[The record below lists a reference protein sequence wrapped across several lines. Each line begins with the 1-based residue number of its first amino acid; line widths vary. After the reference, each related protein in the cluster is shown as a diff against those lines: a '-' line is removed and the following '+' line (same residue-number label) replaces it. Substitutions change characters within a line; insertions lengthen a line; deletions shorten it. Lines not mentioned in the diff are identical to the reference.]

1 MGANTRA
8 AIRRTDTGHR
18 LMADNTKQ
26 KPAAQA
32 VLAYMAE
39 RVSTNGRTYF
49 TGWTG
54 HSKLLLFK
62 TDLLDGYD
70 NPVWRLLVQE
80 APVKAGTFHKA
91 PNGEPPAQHPS
102 KSGPGRESSGH
113 GEDPN
118 DDLPF

>member
-1 MGANTRA
+1 
-8 AIRRTDTGHR
+8 
-18 LMADNTKQ
+18 MADTKQ

-54 HSKLLLFK
+54 YSKLLLFR

-80 APVKAGTFHKA
+80 IPVKVGVFHKS
-91 PNGEPPAQHPS
+91 PNGEPATQHQPE
-102 KSGPGRESSGH
+102 PGAEHEPSGH
-113 GEDPN
+113 DEDPN

>member
-1 MGANTRA
+1 M
-8 AIRRTDTGHR
+8 TD
-18 LMADNTKQ
+18 AKQ
-26 KPAAQA
+26 KPAPQA

-54 HSKLLLFK
+54 YSKLLLFK
-62 TDLLDGYD
+62 TDLLDDYD

-91 PNGEPPAQHPS
+91 ADEGTAPEAPPPAAQADFD
-102 KSGPGRESSGH
+102 
-113 GEDPN
+113 DPIG
-118 DDLPF
+118 F

>member
-1 MGANTRA
+1 M
-8 AIRRTDTGHR
+8 TD
-18 LMADNTKQ
+18 TKQ

-80 APVKAGTFHKA
+80 APVKVGTFHKA
-91 PNGEPPAQHPS
+91 DVQSGAPESPPADQ
-102 KSGPGRESSGH
+102 GD
-113 GEDPN
+113 DPN
-118 DDLPF
+118 DGLGF

>member
-1 MGANTRA
+1 
-8 AIRRTDTGHR
+8 
-18 LMADNTKQ
+18 MADTKQ
-26 KPAAQA
+26 KPAPQA

-54 HSKLLLFK
+54 YSKLLLFK

-80 APVKAGTFHKA
+80 ASVKAGTFHKA
-91 PNGEPPAQHPS
+91 VDEGAAPEAPPPAAQA
-102 KSGPGRESSGH
+102 
-113 GEDPN
+113 DF
-118 DDLPF
+118 DDGIGF